1 MFYFNCQLEKEV
13 KRHRSTV
20 HFDQQCDKNS
30 DVKIAALNNKIKADQ
45 GSKIGIKTRDKEKQ
59 KMVQK

>member
-1 MFYFNCQLEKEV
+1 MFYFNCQLEKEG

-20 HFDQQCDKNS
+20 NFDQQCDKNS

-45 GSKIGIKTRDKEKQ
+45 GSKIKIVTWDR
-59 KMVQK
+59 